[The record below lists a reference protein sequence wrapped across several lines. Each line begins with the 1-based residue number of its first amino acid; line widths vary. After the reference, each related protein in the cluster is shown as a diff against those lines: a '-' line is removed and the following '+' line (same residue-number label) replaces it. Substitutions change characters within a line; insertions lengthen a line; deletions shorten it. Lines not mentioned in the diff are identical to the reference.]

1 MENMTIAVRVFF
13 LFFLILPFIRCYPLL
28 AAETVYLTP
37 QQALEIAFPDS
48 TSLTPRTITLSADLK
63 KKIERRIGVTMPEDR
78 FTIYTSRIV
87 TKPDG
92 YALILD
98 EIGKHLPITF
108 MVAFTPQKQ
117 VKSVQVLVYR
127 ERVGSNVRQPNF
139 LKQFISKSSQDS
151 LSVGNDINGI
161 TGATMSSWAISAGVK
176 KAAVIVEEL
185 DNPL

>member
-1 MENMTIAVRVFF
+1 
-13 LFFLILPFIRCYPLL
+13 
-28 AAETVYLTP
+28 
-37 QQALEIAFPDS
+37 
-48 TSLTPRTITLSADLK
+48 
-63 KKIERRIGVTMPEDR
+63 
-78 FTIYTSRIV
+78 
-87 TKPDG
+87 
-92 YALILD
+92 
-98 EIGKHLPITF
+98 